1 MTSGSVIGLEVH
13 CQLTNLATKLFCGC
27 SADYRQEEPNTH
39 VCPVCLGLPGSLP
52 VLNRTAV
59 EDAVMVALAL
69 DADVSGATSFYR
81 KNYFY
86 PDMAKNFQISQY
98 DKAGGRPISTGGHVA
113 VQVEGR
119 TERVSISRI
128 HLEEDPGRLTHLGPI
143 DQSPFTLVDYNRH
156 GVALIE
162 IVTDPVL
169 HSPREARLF
178 LQKLRSILEHL
189 GVSDGRLEGAMRCDA
204 NISLAEGGGRYV
216 EVKNISSFK
225 EVERALRYEITR
237 QRTLIAR
244 GKKVVRETRHW
255 DEVRRLTIRLRTKER
270 ESDYRYFP
278 EPDLVPVTLD
288 GAFIEGI
295 AAAMPEL
302 PDARNTRFT
311 ASYQIPPYDAGVL
324 TGHKALADFF
334 EACVRLYPDAKTVS
348 NWIMTDLLRGLH
360 ETNLEIAESPI
371 TPRHLTDMLRM
382 IDDGTISGKIGK
394 QVLPEMV
401 QTGRPPRDIVET
413 KGLLRISSEVEIA
426 QLVDRVFTAN
436 PQAVRDAL
444 TDENAIH
451 YLVGQLMRLTSG
463 RADPQLTNRIIKAK
477 IEEQREKKKPHTT

>member
-1 MTSGSVIGLEVH
+1 MTSPIVVGLEVH

-27 SADYRQEEPNTH
+27 SANYRHEAPNTH
-39 VCPVCLGLPGSLP
+39 MCPVCLGLPGSLP
-52 VLNRTAV
+52 VLNRRAV
-59 EDAVMVALAL
+59 EDAVMIALAL
-69 DADVSGATSFYR
+69 GADVSEDTHFYR

-98 DKAGGRPISTGGHVA
+98 DKAGGRPVSTGGHVA
-113 VQVEGR
+113 VQVDGR

-156 GVALIE
+156 GVALLE

-169 HSPREARLF
+169 RSPREARLF

-189 GVSDGRLEGAMRCDA
+189 SVSDGRLEGAMRCDA

-225 EVERALRYEITR
+225 EVERALHYEITR

-244 GKKVVRETRHW
+244 GRMVVRETRHW
-255 DEVRRLTIRLRTKER
+255 DEVRRLTIRLRTKEL

-288 GAFIEGI
+288 AAFIAGI

-302 PDARNTRFT
+302 PDARRTRFIV
-311 ASYQIPPYDAGVL
+311 SYRIPPYDAGVL
-324 TGHKALADFF
+324 TGQKALADFF
-334 EACVRLYPDAKTVS
+334 EACARLYPDAKVVS

-360 ETNLEIAESPI
+360 EANLEIAEAPI
-371 TPRHLTDMLRM
+371 SPRHLAEMLRM

-394 QVLPEMV
+394 QILPEMV
-401 QTGRPPRDIVET
+401 LTGRSPRDIVET

-426 QLVDRVFTAN
+426 RLADRVFDTN
-436 PQAVRDAL
+436 PLAVRDAL
-444 TDENAIH
+444 TDENAVH

-463 RADPQLTNRIIKAK
+463 RADPQLTNRIIRGK
-477 IEEQREKKKPHTT
+477 IEELREK